1 MSAMIDA
8 EPTALPE
15 AGKAPGSLR
24 EFWNAYAQSRGALTG
39 LALGYAPQ
47 GDIDFGLDRAAL
59 SGDRA
64 EPYAVLLHATARAE
78 KEWPVESWI
87 VLGNKLAA
95 RGYDLVVPWGSESE
109 RARSAAICAAVARA
123 SAPDRRPLGE
133 VARLIAGARF
143 VVGVDTGLV
152 HLAAALGVPL
162 AAVFAGTEPGL
173 YGPMG
178 AGPIAIVGGKGGA
191 PAVGEVMAAVERIG
205 G

>member
-1 MSAMIDA
+1 
-8 EPTALPE
+8 
-15 AGKAPGSLR
+15 
-24 EFWNAYAQSRGALTG
+24 
-39 LALGYAPQ
+39 
-47 GDIDFGLDRAAL
+47 
-59 SGDRA
+59 
-64 EPYAVLLHATARAE
+64 
-78 KEWPVESWI
+78 
-87 VLGNKLAA
+87 LAA

-173 YGPMG
+173 YGRWG
-178 AGPIAIVGGKGGA
+178 RGRSRSLAGK
-191 PAVGEVMAAVERIG
+191 AADPRAG
-205 G
+205 